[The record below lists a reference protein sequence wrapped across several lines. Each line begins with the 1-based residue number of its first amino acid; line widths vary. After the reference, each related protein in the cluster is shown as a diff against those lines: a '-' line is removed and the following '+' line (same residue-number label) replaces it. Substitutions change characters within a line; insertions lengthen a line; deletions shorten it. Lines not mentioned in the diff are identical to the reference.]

1 MGTLNNIQQENQTLL
16 KFSFHLS
23 YFLLHDL
30 TY

>member
-1 MGTLNNIQQENQTLL
+1 MGMLNNIQQENQTLL

-23 YFLLHDL
+23 CFSFHDL